1 MSEKF
6 FRVRWEIDLE
16 APTPADAAR
25 QALAILRDP
34 DSTATL
40 FDVRRIR
47 RDGTKGK
54 WHLIDAL
61 SIRWDRDTDQWVPT
75 CDCSDADAQAQAYSD
90 AAEADQEARMLR
102 EGPYAP
108 EPAPE
113 PSRVHTRVVDGVT
126 YKTVPEVKSLSCTGC
141 VAREGDT
148 LCQILDPDEGV
159 CFHDR
164 VIWAVSESKPET
176 PPPPKRGTVRDP
188 DNVSEFNQCVDPV
201 VDGVLYRAVDALPGD
216 ECEGCAGGAY
226 GTSLC
231 SDLPC
236 CGRGG
241 RDDGRSVIF
250 VREDSGADLAPEP
263 TPAPPSTRPF
273 TPPADDDFFVVD
285 EVVYERVKEEEVD
298 SCKGCVADD
307 NGSSLPLC
315 GRLAGTCGIRHTI
328 WKLAGENAAL
338 YDGELYKA
346 VEHVGCSG
354 CVGLCEL
361 MGDDHP
367 PCADYARDDGRS
379 IIWIEVKK

>member
-1 MSEKF
+1 MSEKL

-34 DSTATL
+34 DSPATF

-47 RDGTKGK
+47 LDGTKGK

-61 SIRWDRDTDQWVPT
+61 DQWVPT
-75 CDCSDADAQAQAYSD
+75 NAPDNDNDYAC
-90 AAEADQEARMLR
+90 AELR
-102 EGPYAP
+102 AVANMIMGATPTDNVN
-108 EPAPE
+108 PAVNPLT
-113 PSRVHTRVVDGVT
+113 SVVDGVT
-126 YKTVPEVKSLSCTGC
+126 YKTVPEEEVGSCKGC
-141 VAREGDT
+141 VARGDYP
-148 LCQILDPDEGV
+148 LCLGLDPNGWV
-159 CFHDR
+159 CIHDN

-231 SDLPC
+231 SELPC
-236 CGRGG
+236 CGSGG
-241 RDDGRSVIF
+241 RDDGRSVVL
-250 VREDSGADLAPEP
+250 VREDTLVQASKPEP
-263 TPAPPSTRPF
+263 APALEPPTTGRPRSE
-273 TPPADDDFFVVD
+273 DDFFVVD
-285 EVVYERVKEEEVD
+285 GVVYERAPELSPL
-298 SCKGCVADD
+298 SCEGCVADAQYH
-307 NGSSLPLC
+307 LC
-315 GRLAGTCGIRHTI
+315 QALSEACLARASV

-338 YDGELYKA
+338 YDGKLYKA
-346 VEHVGCSG
+346 VEQEGCKG
-354 CVGLCEL
+354 CAVERGSCLPYHC
-361 MGDDHP
+361 GSSVR
-367 PCADYARDDGRS
+367 ADGRS